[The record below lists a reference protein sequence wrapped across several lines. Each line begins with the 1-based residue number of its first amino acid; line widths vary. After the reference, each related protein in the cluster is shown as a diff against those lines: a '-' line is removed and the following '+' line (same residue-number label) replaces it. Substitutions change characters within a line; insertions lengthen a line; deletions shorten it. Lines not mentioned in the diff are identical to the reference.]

1 MSPRPLNED
10 TLAHHAARV
19 AVPSY
24 DRSAL
29 APGVVHISVGSFH
42 RSHQAVYFDDLAQ
55 RGLGDGWG
63 LTGVGLHRRE
73 MQDALAA
80 QDGLYTVVSRGR
92 DGDEARVVGVITNYL
107 FAQDQPQAVLEALA
121 DDRTRLVTL
130 TITAAAYKVDPENG
144 EFLAS
149 DAQVVTDLADPSHP
163 RTALGYIVEGLD
175 RRRRAGHAPFT
186 VLSCDNMPGNG
197 SVARTAV
204 MAFARL
210 RDDRLARWIDAHVTF
225 PSSMVDRITP
235 ETTPGLVEL
244 LARRYGVEDQWPVT
258 AEPFTQW
265 IVEDTFCNGRP
276 PLDQVGVQFVPQV
289 LPYEV
294 MKARLLNGA
303 HCALGYLGWLAG
315 FRTTDRAMADPR
327 LREFIAGYLREAS
340 ALLPPVPGVN
350 LGEYCE
356 TLLDRFSN
364 PRVGDQLSRL
374 CRRGSTKVPS
384 YVLPSLLDA
393 YDQGR
398 PYRHL
403 VLAVAAWLR
412 YLHGVDYAGEPIA
425 VEDVRADELRLLV
438 ERGTNEPDAA
448 LSEHDVFRALAER
461 PGLTAEL
468 TQSRRLLEQGPLE
481 AAVALTSGQV
491 AATRVLA

>member
-130 TITAAAYKVDPENG
+130 TITAAAYKVDPETG

-149 DAQVVTDLADPSHP
+149 DVQVVTDLADPSHP
-163 RTALGYIVEGLD
+163 QTALGYIVEGLD
-175 RRRRAGHAPFT
+175 RRRCAGHAPFT

-204 MAFARL
+204 MAFAKL

-235 ETTPGLVEL
+235 KTTQEHRDLVEQGF
-244 LARRYGVEDQWPVT
+244 GVLDRWPVVT
-258 AEPFTQW
+258 EPFSQW
-265 IVEDTFCNGRP
+265 IVEDAFCNGRP
-276 PLDQVGVQFVPQV
+276 QLDQVGVQFVSDV
-289 LPYEV
+289 RPYAL
-294 MKARLLNGA
+294 MKTRLLNAG
-303 HCALGYLGWLAG
+303 HSALGYLGSLAG
-315 FRTTDRAMADPR
+315 HELIDETVADPVFAAYVQRMMAD
-327 LREFIAGYLREAS
+327 EIAPLLPAVPGIDLPAYQA
-340 ALLPPVPGVN
+340 ALLERFANPAIG
-350 LGEYCE
+350 
-356 TLLDRFSN
+356 DR
-364 PRVGDQLSRL
+364 LERL
-374 CRRGSTKVPS
+374 CRNGSAKIPGH
-384 YVLPSLLDA
+384 VLTSIREARATQRPHALLT
-393 YDQGR
+393 
-398 PYRHL
+398 
-403 VLAVAAWLR
+403 LAVAGWCW
-412 YLHGVDYAGEPIA
+412 YLFDL
-425 VEDVRADELRLLV
+425 D
-438 ERGTNEPDAA
+438 ERGVPFVRDDPGAARLQALVAGADGPRALLADRRTFGSLAADAA
-448 LSEHDVFRALAER
+448 FADAVLSDLRDLKAGGARVVVAARLSL
-461 PGLTAEL
+461 G
-468 TQSRRLLEQGPLE
+468 TQLH
-481 AAVALTSGQV
+481 AVA
-491 AATRVLA
+491 